1 MGSPCE
7 VLVETRSDDTAR
19 ALTEL
24 VANEAWRI
32 EDKFSRYLE
41 GNIVDRINSAGGQ
54 PVAVDDET
62 GRLIDFAA
70 MLFDTSDGKFDITSG
85 VLRRAWTFDGGKRVP
100 AAAEVQRLLRRVG
113 WGQARWH
120 DNFLTLPPGMEIDFG
135 GIGKEYA
142 VDQAVMRLRR
152 SDAPPALVNFG
163 GDLAVTA
170 APAGRPAWI
179 VGLESLHG
187 PGGSPARIIRLASGA
202 LATSGDTRRYVM
214 HDGVRYGHILDPHTG
229 WPVPDAPSAITV
241 AADSCVQAG
250 VFCTLAMLEGAKAE
264 EFLTAEGVDHWVTRL

>member
-7 VLVETRSDDTAR
+7 LLVETRTEDVAR
-19 ALTEL
+19 ELTEL

-54 PVAVDDET
+54 PVVVDDET
-62 GRLIDFAA
+62 GRLIDFSAT
-70 MLFDTSDGKFDITSG
+70 LFEASGGKFDITSG
-85 VLRRAWTFDGGKRVP
+85 VLRRAWTFDGGTRVP
-100 AAAEVQRLLRRVG
+100 SSDEVRRLLGKVG
-113 WGQARWH
+113 WARARWH

-135 GIGKEYA
+135 GVGKEYA
-142 VDQAVMRLRR
+142 VDTAVSRLRR
-152 SDAPPALVNFG
+152 FDAPPTLVNFG

-170 APAGRPAWI
+170 APRQRDAWH

-187 PGGSPARIIRLASGA
+187 PGGSAARVIRLASGA
-202 LATSGDTRRYVM
+202 LATSGDTRRFVM
-214 HDGVRYGHILDPHTG
+214 HEGVRYGHILNPQTG
-229 WPVPDAPSAITV
+229 WPVRNAPSAITV

-250 VFCTLAMLEGAKAE
+250 VFCTLAMLEGKGAE
-264 EFLTAEGVDHWVTRL
+264 QFLEAEGVAHWVTRL